1 MNLFERALAH
11 PALDDVFSDA
21 ALVRAMLQFEAAL
34 ALGQAQAG
42 LIPQAAADVIASTCE
57 TGSIDA
63 QALVVAARNAGS
75 LAIPLVQQLTKQ
87 VAARSP
93 SAAAFVHLGST
104 SQDVQ
109 DTAMVLATRNA
120 HTLIDAELTALIS
133 TLLAL
138 AKEHAATP
146 MLGRTLLQPA
156 SLISFG
162 WKCAVWAAPLLRG
175 RDRLRSSALV
185 AFQLQLGGAVGN
197 LAAYGDRAQAVFAAT
212 AQQLNLRHEP
222 HCNWHTARDEW
233 LSYGSNLALVC
244 GSLGKLAQDFALLAQ
259 AEVGELSEASS
270 AGRGASSAM
279 PHKRNPVACMTAL
292 AATARAPQLLATLL
306 ACMPQAHERALGQ
319 WQAELAVWPQLVTVI
334 HAAQVHAARMQANID
349 AQNGMVFAENLA
361 LALTPTLGKQAAHA
375 EVAVLCQM
383 AQTSGQHLHTLAQQ
397 APFCS
402 AIHPTSLDSIFS
414 SIKTIMSNHKSINNL
429 IKNLE
434 DCV

>member
-1 MNLFERALAH
+1 
-11 PALDDVFSDA
+11 
-21 ALVRAMLQFEAAL
+21 
-34 ALGQAQAG
+34 
-42 LIPQAAADVIASTCE
+42 
-57 TGSIDA
+57 
-63 QALVVAARNAGS
+63 
-75 LAIPLVQQLTKQ
+75 
-87 VAARSP
+87 
-93 SAAAFVHLGST
+93 
-104 SQDVQ
+104 
-109 DTAMVLATRNA
+109 
-120 HTLIDAELTALIS
+120 
-133 TLLAL
+133 
-138 AKEHAATP
+138 

-162 WKCAVWAAPLLRG
+162 WKCALWAAPLLRG
-175 RDRLRSSALV
+175 RDRLRSSARA

-197 LAAYGDRAQAVFAAT
+197 LAAYRDKGQAVAQAT
-212 AQQLNLRHEP
+212 AQHLNLTYQP

-319 WQAELAVWPQLVTVI
+319 WQAELAVWPQLVTVT
-334 HAAQVHAARMQANID
+334 HAAAAAMREACSGAQVHAARMQANID

-402 AIHPTSLDSIFS
+402 AIHPTSLHSIFS
-414 SIKTIMSNHKSINNL
+414 SVKTIMSNHKSIDNL